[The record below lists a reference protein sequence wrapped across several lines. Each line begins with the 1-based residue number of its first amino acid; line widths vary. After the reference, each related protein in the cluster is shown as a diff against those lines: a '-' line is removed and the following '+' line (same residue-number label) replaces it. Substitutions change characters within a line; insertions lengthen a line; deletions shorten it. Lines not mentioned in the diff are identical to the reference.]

1 MKSVTLGK
9 SIREIGMK
17 AFGGCY
23 ELEEIRS
30 LIDEPFTIEFV
41 FPGIKENATL
51 YVPIGTKSKYE
62 VTEGWKEFKN
72 IVEMDLSGIATVR
85 TEQDDNGVI
94 YNLSGQ
100 RLAAPHRG
108 LNIIGDRKVVMK

>member
-1 MKSVTLGK
+1 
-9 SIREIGMK
+9 MK

-41 FPGIKENATL
+41 FPGIKVNVTL

-72 IVEMDLSGIATVR
+72 IVEMDLSGIATVH
-85 TEQDDNGVI
+85 TEKNGYGVV
-94 YNLSGQ
+94 YKLSGQ

-108 LNIIGDRKVVMK
+108 LNIIGGKKVVVR